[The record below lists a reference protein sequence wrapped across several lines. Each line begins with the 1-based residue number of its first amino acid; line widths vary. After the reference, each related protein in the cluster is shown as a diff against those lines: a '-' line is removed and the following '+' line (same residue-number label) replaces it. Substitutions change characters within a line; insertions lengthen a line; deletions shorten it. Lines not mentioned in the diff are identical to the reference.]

1 MMQRSEVQHASEI
14 TQEQFI
20 LASQSL
26 HLQRPGCDA
35 VSPVGLYGWRKRCLY
50 FFLLLLLVTMIVN
63 LALTVWIMKV
73 MNFSVPGSPQSASHC
88 MQPVTLTPL
97 NVCGIVTSM
106 SCPTSSLSLS
116 TAAHPPACL
125 DGMGNLQLKQDGIH
139 LEGISEFLLPL
150 YVNEIQS
157 RSDSFLVLR
166 SEKNITLN
174 VRNDQGQLTGQLTVG
189 PEAVE
194 AQCQRVEVRSK
205 DGGRLLFTANEEEVV
220 MTTEKF
226 TITGSEGAMFGH
238 SVETPLIQAT
248 ASEDLKLESPTRTL
262 TMEAPRGVEVSAAK
276 GPLKVSSRKDLQLES
291 TEGEILLDAN
301 TIQLGSLPLGIYT
314 ASSSD
319 ASQEQ
324 AVYEVCVCPSGKIY
338 LSPAESSSTCQA
350 MSNICLWS

>member
-1 MMQRSEVQHASEI
+1 MEQSATLDIETLKI

-26 HLQRPGCDA
+26 HLQRPGCGA
-35 VSPVGLYGWRKRCLY
+35 VYPVGLYGWRKRCLY

-63 LALTVWIMKV
+63 LALTVWIIKV
-73 MNFSVPGSPQSASHC
+73 MNFSV
-88 MQPVTLTPL
+88 
-97 NVCGIVTSM
+97 
-106 SCPTSSLSLS
+106 
-116 TAAHPPACL
+116 
-125 DGMGNLQLKQDGIH
+125 DGMGNLQLKQDGIR

-150 YVNEIQS
+150 YVSEIQS
-157 RSDSFLVLR
+157 RRDSLLVLG
-166 SEKNITLN
+166 SEKNVTLN
-174 VRNDQGQLTGQLTVG
+174 ARNHLGQLTGQLSVG

-194 AQCQRVEVRSK
+194 AQCQRLEVRSK
-205 DGGRLLFTANEEEVV
+205 DGSRLLFTANEEEVI

-226 TITGSEGAMFGH
+226 TVTGSEGAVFGH
-238 SVETPLIQAT
+238 SVETPLIQAR

-262 TMEAPRGVEVSAAK
+262 TMEAPRGVEVSAAE
-276 GPLKVSSRKDLQLES
+276 GPLKVSGRKDLQLES

-314 ASSSD
+314 AAPNQ

-324 AVYEVCVCPSGKIY
+324 TVYEVCVCPSGKIY
-338 LSPAESSSTCQA
+338 LSPAETSSTCQA

>member
-1 MMQRSEVQHASEI
+1 MEQSATLDIESLKI

-35 VSPVGLYGWRKRCLY
+35 VYPVGLYGWRKRCLY

-63 LALTVWIMKV
+63 LALTVWIIKV
-73 MNFSVPGSPQSASHC
+73 MNFSVD
-88 MQPVTLTPL
+88 
-97 NVCGIVTSM
+97 
-106 SCPTSSLSLS
+106 SL
-116 TAAHPPACL
+116 
-125 DGMGNLQLKQDGIH
+125 
-139 LEGISEFLLPL
+139 
-150 YVNEIQS
+150 
-157 RSDSFLVLR
+157 LVLR
-166 SEKNITLN
+166 SEKNVTLN
-174 VRNDQGQLTGQLTVG
+174 ARNNQGQLTGQLTVG

-194 AQCQRVEVRSK
+194 AQCQRLEVRSR
-205 DGGRLLFTANEEEVV
+205 DGGRLLFTADEEEVV

-226 TITGSEGAMFGH
+226 TVTGSEGAVFGH
-238 SVETPLIQAT
+238 SVETPLIQAR

-301 TIQLGSLPLGIYT
+301 TIQLGSLPLGVYT
-314 ASSSD
+314 ASPSQ

>member
-1 MMQRSEVQHASEI
+1 MEQSATLDIETLKI

-26 HLQRPGCDA
+26 HLQRPGCDP
-35 VSPVGLYGWRKRCLY
+35 VYPVGLYGWRKRCLY
-50 FFLLLLLVTMIVN
+50 FFLLLLLATMIVN
-63 LALTVWIMKV
+63 LALTVWIIKV
-73 MNFSVPGSPQSASHC
+73 MNFSV
-88 MQPVTLTPL
+88 
-97 NVCGIVTSM
+97 
-106 SCPTSSLSLS
+106 
-116 TAAHPPACL
+116 
-125 DGMGNLQLKQDGIH
+125 DGMGNLQLNQDGIR

-157 RSDSFLVLR
+157 RRDSLLVLR
-166 SEKNITLN
+166 SEKNVTMN
-174 VRNDQGQLTGQLTVG
+174 ARNNEGQLTGQLTVG

-194 AQCQRVEVRSK
+194 AQCQRLEVRSR
-205 DGGRLLFTANEEEVV
+205 DGGKLLFTADEEEVV

-226 TITGSEGAMFGH
+226 TVTGSDGAVFGH
-238 SVETPLIQAT
+238 SVETPLIQAR

-276 GPLKVSSRKDLQLES
+276 GPLKVSGRKDLQLES

-301 TIQLGSLPLGIYT
+301 TIQLGSLPLGVYA
-314 ASSSD
+314 ASAGQ
-319 ASQEQ
+319 ASEDQ
-324 AVYEVCVCPSGKIY
+324 ALYEVCVCPSGKIY

>member
-1 MMQRSEVQHASEI
+1 MEQSDTLDIESLKI

-26 HLQRPGCDA
+26 HLQRPGSDA
-35 VSPVGLYGWRKRCLY
+35 VYSVGLYGWRKRGLY

-63 LALTVWIMKV
+63 LALTVWIIKV
-73 MNFSVPGSPQSASHC
+73 MNFSV
-88 MQPVTLTPL
+88 
-97 NVCGIVTSM
+97 
-106 SCPTSSLSLS
+106 
-116 TAAHPPACL
+116 
-125 DGMGNLQLKQDGIH
+125 DGMGNLQLNKDGVR
-139 LEGISEFLLPL
+139 LEGISEFLLPV

-157 RSDSFLVLR
+157 RRDSLLFFR
-166 SEKNITLN
+166 SEKNVTLN
-174 VRNDQGQLTGQLTVG
+174 ARNNQGQLTGQLTVVFSSSSACSSPSAG

-194 AQCQRVEVRSK
+194 AQCQRLEVRSR
-205 DGGRLLFTANEEEVV
+205 DGGRLLFTADEEEVI

-226 TITGSEGAMFGH
+226 TITGTEGAVFGH
-238 SVETPLIQAT
+238 SVETPLIQAR

-262 TMEAPRGVEVSAAK
+262 TIEAPRGVEVSAAK

-301 TIQLGSLPLGIYT
+301 TIQLVTLPVGIYT
-314 ASSSD
+314 ASPSQ

-324 AVYEVCVCPSGKIY
+324 AIYEVCVCPSGKIY
-338 LSPAESSSTCQA
+338 LSPAESSSTCQV

>member
-1 MMQRSEVQHASEI
+1 MEQSATLDIETLKI

-35 VSPVGLYGWRKRCLY
+35 VYPAGLYGWRKRCLY

-63 LALTVWIMKV
+63 LALTVWIIKV
-73 MNFSVPGSPQSASHC
+73 MNFS
-88 MQPVTLTPL
+88 
-97 NVCGIVTSM
+97 
-106 SCPTSSLSLS
+106 
-116 TAAHPPACL
+116 L
-125 DGMGNLQLKQDGIH
+125 DGMGNLKLNQDGIH

-150 YVNEIQS
+150 YVSEIQS
-157 RSDSFLVLR
+157 RRDDFLVLR
-166 SEKNITLN
+166 SEKNVTLN

-194 AQCQRVEVRSK
+194 AQCQRLEVRSR
-205 DGGRLLFTANEEEVV
+205 DGGRLLFTASEDEVI

-226 TITGSEGAMFGH
+226 TVTGSDGAVFGH
-238 SVETPLIQAT
+238 SVETPLIQARD
-248 ASEDLKLESPTRTL
+248 SEDLKLESPTRTL
-262 TMEAPRGVEVSAAK
+262 TMEAPRGVEVSAAN

-301 TIQLGSLPLGIYT
+301 TIQLGDLPLGVY
-314 ASSSD
+314 APSPPSQ

>member
-1 MMQRSEVQHASEI
+1 MYENVCVCFQI

-35 VSPVGLYGWRKRCLY
+35 VYPVGLYGWRKRGLY

-73 MNFSVPGSPQSASHC
+73 MNFSVD
-88 MQPVTLTPL
+88 
-97 NVCGIVTSM
+97 SM
-106 SCPTSSLSLS
+106 
-116 TAAHPPACL
+116 
-125 DGMGNLQLKQDGIH
+125 
-139 LEGISEFLLPL
+139 
-150 YVNEIQS
+150 
-157 RSDSFLVLR
+157 LVLQ
-166 SEKNITLN
+166 SEKNVTLN
-174 VRNDQGQLTGQLTVG
+174 VRNEQGQLTGQLTVG

-194 AQCQRVEVRSK
+194 AQCQRLEVWSK
-205 DGGRLLFTANEEEVV
+205 GGDKLLFTADEEEVI

-226 TITGSEGAMFGH
+226 TVTGSEGAVFGH
-238 SVETPLIQAT
+238 SVETPLIQAR

-262 TMEAPRGVEVSAAK
+262 TMEAPRGVEVSAAT
-276 GPLKVSSRKDLQLES
+276 GPLKVSGRKDLQLES

-301 TIQLGSLPLGIYT
+301 TIQLGGLPLGVYT
-314 ASSSD
+314 ASPHQV
-319 ASQEQ
+319 SQQEE
-324 AVYEVCVCPSGKIY
+324 VYEVCVCPSGKIY

>member
-1 MMQRSEVQHASEI
+1 I

-35 VSPVGLYGWRKRCLY
+35 VYPVGLYGWRKRCLY

-63 LALTVWIMKV
+63 LALTVWIIKV
-73 MNFSVPGSPQSASHC
+73 MNFSVD
-88 MQPVTLTPL
+88 
-97 NVCGIVTSM
+97 
-106 SCPTSSLSLS
+106 SL
-116 TAAHPPACL
+116 
-125 DGMGNLQLKQDGIH
+125 
-139 LEGISEFLLPL
+139 
-150 YVNEIQS
+150 
-157 RSDSFLVLR
+157 LVLR
-166 SEKNITLN
+166 SEKNVTLN
-174 VRNDQGQLTGQLTVG
+174 ARNNQGQLTGQLTVG

-194 AQCQRVEVRSK
+194 AQCQRLEVRSR
-205 DGGRLLFTANEEEVV
+205 DGGRLLFTADEEEVV

-226 TITGSEGAMFGH
+226 TVTGSEGAVFGH
-238 SVETPLIQAT
+238 SVETPLIQAR

-301 TIQLGSLPLGIYT
+301 TIQLGSLPLGVYT
-314 ASSSD
+314 ASPSQ